1 MSLGFLIFGFSAIA
15 ATASTTS
22 GEVTP
27 LEKVIIM
34 LEDLQTEVVMEGK
47 AEAKTY
53 DKFACFCKDQ
63 TAEKTE
69 AIKTGSE
76 EKDSLESH
84 IEQLLSDRDELDAK
98 IAEFEK
104 AIAETEAQMK
114 KLEAQRA
121 ETEKVFSDNSADMKG
136 AIAALKGAIDVLKA
150 SRPSSFAE
158 IKSIVKT
165 VRKATLMADALGLES
180 PMTKRA
186 IAALLQQPEVPMQNY
201 DFKSE
206 GIITT
211 LEELMVKFK
220 STLNEL
226 DAEETKSIA
235 EHDSAMQELTT
246 TKADQE
252 GDLAKTQ
259 KRKGTIVEEIAA
271 TTAELSSVSATLLDD
286 QEYLMELAKNC
297 QAQGKMWDQRTKVR
311 KEELTAL
318 TQAISVIKGTVS
330 AKTTD
335 KTVRFVQ
342 KHAFL
347 GNPLVVAANDDAME
361 AIEAASEKDDAA
373 PNFLQKSKAKV
384 TVEPTPEF
392 DADGKR
398 AAIINLLRTESKAL
412 KSTLLASLVSQVEAD
427 PFAKVKKLI
436 QELIERL
443 LQEAADEANHK
454 GWCDKETSAAKQ
466 TRDYKA
472 DEIEQLNGALATAE
486 AKRDKLQE
494 EVAQLEVEL
503 EGNCAKEEEAEE
515 GEEKKEEET
524 EAKEED
530 CIKGLYKT
538 LKDATKEREEEK
550 AENEQTIKEAEEGQ
564 VAVEKAIQIL
574 SEFYAKAAK
583 EGTEL
588 VQDVPEMPDAG
599 FDGAYKGKGAESGG
613 ILGMLDVILG
623 DFKRTIAVTTKDE
636 ATAAQEFLEFERQ
649 TKMSIATK
657 EKAKEHLETEL
668 TETKDKIAS
677 DNEDLNNSQ
686 ELLDKALT
694 ELQELHSACVDTGM
708 SYADRVAMREQ
719 EIDALKKALCIL
731 DTMGPVQTEGC

>member
-1 MSLGFLIFGFSAIA
+1 MALGFLIFGLSAIA
-15 ATASTTS
+15 ATASTAS

-84 IEQLLSDRDELDAK
+84 IEQLLSDRDGLDAK

-121 ETEKVFSDNSADMKG
+121 ETLKVFSANSADMKG
-136 AIAALKGAIDVLKA
+136 AIAAIKAAIDVLKS

-165 VRKATLMADALGLES
+165 VRKATIMADALGLES
-180 PMTKRA
+180 PKTKMA
-186 IAALLQQPEVPMQNY
+186 IAALLQQPEVPTQNY

-226 DAEETKSIA
+226 DAEETKSVS
-235 EHDSAMQELTT
+235 EHDSAMQKLTT
-246 TKADQE
+246 TKMDLE

-259 KRKGTIVEEIAA
+259 KRKGTIVEEIAS

-335 KTVRFVQ
+335 NTVRLVQ
-342 KHAFL
+342 KHTFL

-373 PNFLQKSKAKV
+373 PNFLQKAKAKV
-384 TVEPTPEF
+384 MVEPTPEF

-443 LQEAADEANHK
+443 LQEAANEANHK

-472 DEIEQLNGALATAE
+472 DEIESLNSALATAE

-494 EVAQLEVEL
+494 EIDQLALEL
-503 EGNCAKEEEAEE
+503 EGNCL
-515 GEEKKEEET
+515 
-524 EAKEED
+524 KEED
-530 CIKGLYKT
+530 ESNSTAVEEECEKGLYVT
-538 LKDATKEREEEK
+538 LADATKAREEEK
-550 AENEQTIKEAEEGQ
+550 AENEATIKEAEEGQ

-599 FDGAYKGKGAESGG
+599 FDGVYKGKGAESGG

-677 DNEDLNNSQ
+677 DNEDLNNNQ

-694 ELQELHSACVDTGM
+694 ELQELHTACVDTGM